1 MTAPKLPVSRVVNVK
16 VEMSPVAAALR
27 NFGAMLVIG
36 STDVIDVG
44 ERIREYNDIG
54 TVADDFGT
62 DAPEYAAAQAF
73 FAQSPK
79 PTMLYIGRWAKTA
92 VAGLAKGRILS
103 TAEQDIAKF
112 KAVSS
117 GAFDITIDGSK
128 VSVSAVNL
136 STQSNLNGVATA
148 ITAGLNSKGTCVW
161 DGLRF
166 VVKSATTGAKSSVTV
181 ATSTEL
187 SQALG
192 LDTGV
197 TTVGGAD
204 QEKLVDCLAVMLDYT
219 NWYGAIVA
227 ADYTTDDAQ
236 AAAGIVEAASP
247 SRIVGFTS
255 TDTMETDSMQTS
267 SLGATLS
274 ELGYNRTMVMYS
286 STNKQAVASV
296 MGRMSTV
303 NFEGSNTCITLKFKQ
318 APGVAPEYLRASQAT
333 ALKNHRVN
341 VFAAYQNDTSIL
353 QEGVMSGGWFIDE
366 VHGLDWLQNRVET
379 DVWNLL
385 YGLKKVGQDETGADN
400 LVATVTK
407 GLEQGVRNGLIAP
420 GLWNGDAFGALKTGG
435 HVV

>member
-187 SQALG
+187 S
-192 LDTGV
+192 
-197 TTVGGAD
+197 
-204 QEKLVDCLAVMLDYT
+204 
-219 NWYGAIVA
+219 
-227 ADYTTDDAQ
+227 
-236 AAAGIVEAASP
+236 
-247 SRIVGFTS
+247 
-255 TDTMETDSMQTS
+255 
-267 SLGATLS
+267 
-274 ELGYNRTMVMYS
+274 
-286 STNKQAVASV
+286 
-296 MGRMSTV
+296 
-303 NFEGSNTCITLKFKQ
+303 
-318 APGVAPEYLRASQAT
+318 
-333 ALKNHRVN
+333 
-341 VFAAYQNDTSIL
+341 
-353 QEGVMSGGWFIDE
+353 
-366 VHGLDWLQNRVET
+366 
-379 DVWNLL
+379 
-385 YGLKKVGQDETGADN
+385 
-400 LVATVTK
+400 
-407 GLEQGVRNGLIAP
+407 
-420 GLWNGDAFGALKTGG
+420 
-435 HVV
+435 